1 MRYGSARSGEGT
13 TGETAG
19 SVSDQPMD
27 RAEWAAWMTRLW
39 FDGPKGPAC
48 ADVVRRFVAGEI
60 EVTCR
65 EVSVEVE

>member
-1 MRYGSARSGEGT
+1 M
-13 TGETAG
+13 
-19 SVSDQPMD
+19 SDAPMD

-60 EVTCR
+60 EVVER
-65 EVSVEVE
+65 EPRGDVALRNICPHC

>member
-1 MRYGSARSGEGT
+1 
-13 TGETAG
+13 
-19 SVSDQPMD
+19 MD
-27 RAEWAAWMTRLW
+27 RAEWASWMTRLW